1 MYIWNTEKINRI
13 LENMSYTGYLIQG
26 IRKRISY
33 KIHKLIYTTSEKG
46 IVVPNHHIAIISKE
60 EFEQANDIIFGRDNR
75 ISGNKE
81 YDIFSGHLR
90 CGDCKNSLTKTKAKK
105 YEYYH
110 CSSYRRNKE
119 CTKHTTNKAELKN
132 IVFNIVKHQIDLFT
146 DLDYQIN
153 EIKNSISKYENL
165 REVIKDDFENK
176 FINHSE
182 YLEYKSEYNTTLKNL
197 YSEYNKVKE
206 KLEKY
211 IQAIDFIKKHRCD
224 IMLQEIS

>member
-1 MYIWNTEKINRI
+1 M
-13 LENMSYTGYLIQG
+13 
-26 IRKRISY
+26 
-33 KIHKLIYTTSEKG
+33 
-46 IVVPNHHIAIISKE
+46 
-60 EFEQANDIIFGRDNR
+60 
-75 ISGNKE
+75 
-81 YDIFSGHLR
+81 
-90 CGDCKNSLTKTKAKK
+90 
-105 YEYYH
+105 
-110 CSSYRRNKE
+110 
-119 CTKHTTNKAELKN
+119 
-132 IVFNIVKHQIDLFT
+132 FT